1 MNLPFLSKLPNKRA
15 HMQLVEQ
22 ELQQI
27 RKLIEDQVSC
37 FSPAVIPY
45 MRHVCKGQGKMLRPG
60 LVLLT
65 AAATGGI
72 KPEHRKYA
80 AILEMIH
87 VASLVH
93 DDVLDKADTRRDIPT
108 ANALWG
114 NNLAVLL
121 GDVLFS
127 QAMLMG
133 ARLGDDDFGARM
145 ATVVRDLCQ
154 GEVEQSTRLWDVNMS
169 REDYYRLIRMKT
181 ATLFAAAMEGA
192 GRLQGLPEEQVADLK
207 RMGDLLGVSYQIYDD
222 CLDISGLDEAAG
234 KTLGTDAEKGK
245 LTLPIFLLMESDDE
259 PVATY
264 VKQCIADK
272 VAIDFTRIRDSFGFE
287 QALRDTIAEGCA
299 CNDEALALLSKLP
312 VSNARKALGEMI
324 GRLDAMLRA
333 QGPQL

>member
-1 MNLPFLSKLPNKRA
+1 
-15 HMQLVEQ
+15 MQLVEH

-27 RKLIEDQVSC
+27 RKLIEEQVTC
-37 FSPAVIPY
+37 FTPAVIPY
-45 MRHVCKGQGKMLRPG
+45 MKQVCKGQGKMLRPG

-87 VASLVH
+87 MASLVH

-114 NNLAVLL
+114 NNMAVLL

-127 QAMLMG
+127 QVMLMG
-133 ARLGDDDFGARM
+133 TDIGDDDFGARM
-145 ATVVRDLCQ
+145 AKVVRDLCQ
-154 GEVEQSTRLWDVNMS
+154 GEVEQSSRLWDAKMS

-181 ATLFAAAMEGA
+181 ATLFSAAMEGA
-192 GRLQGLPEEQVADLK
+192 GRLQGLPEEQVADLH
-207 RMGDLLGVSYQIYDD
+207 RMGELLGISYQIYDD

-234 KTLGTDAEKGK
+234 KTLGTDSEKGK
-245 LTLPIFLLMESDDE
+245 LTLPIFMMMESDDAE
-259 PVATY
+259 LSSY

-272 VAIDFTRIRDSFGFE
+272 VAIDFSQIRKTFAFE
-287 QALRDTIAEGCA
+287 QALRATIAEGCA
-299 CNDEALALLSKLP
+299 CNDEALALLTKLP
-312 VSNARKALGEMI
+312 ESKARKALSEMI
-324 GRLDAMLRA
+324 SRLDAMLRA